1 MYEVPLSKSETLT
14 RSGQEHEDLFQGSW
28 EEDGY
33 MAQEPTYMNL
43 KTTPN
48 TAPVRD
54 PAYSIPHQTY
64 YGPHRDRFEP
74 ERERSDS
81 VAI

>member
-14 RSGQEHEDLFQGSW
+14 RSGQEHEDMFQGSW

-33 MAQEPTYMNL
+33 MAPEPTYMNL

-48 TAPVRD
+48 TGPVRNPD
-54 PAYSIPHQTY
+54 FSIVPQTY
-64 YGPHRDRFEP
+64 WGSHRDRFDP
-74 ERERSDS
+74 ERERSES

>member
-14 RSGQEHEDLFQGSW
+14 QSGQEHEEMFQGSW
-28 EEDGY
+28 EEDGH
-33 MAQEPTYMNL
+33 MPPEPTYMNL

-48 TAPVRD
+48 AAPVRNPD
-54 PAYSIPHQTY
+54 FCIVPQTY
-64 YGPHRDRFEP
+64 WGSHRDIFDP
-74 ERERSDS
+74 ERERSES